1 MTDAAATGV
10 HVRPA
15 ASAAGSARRRARRQA
30 GITLI
35 EILIVMAVM
44 GLMVG
49 MVVVGFGAGR
59 QAEVGRATNQIA
71 NTIRYGYDKA
81 RTGGDYY
88 RLLINLED
96 GTFSLQVGDDAM
108 YLPAT
113 DRDGKIIEIDERKL
127 EEQADRDQ
135 RAEQS
140 FNRSVQ
146 AAAYRE
152 DEAAGDTDGAGASAY
167 QAQPRKV
174 PRRKKPL
181 FEAFESENELS
192 DLAKPFTLPEGVK
205 ITYVRTADDLE
216 PITKGEASIVFF
228 PRGRTQK
235 AHIHVEADDD
245 VTKYTIKVEPMTGRV
260 TVVDGLEDLVLPDD
274 PTDEEDHLGKEHRR
288 RTL

>member
-1 MTDAAATGV
+1 MSRRPPAAA
-10 HVRPA
+10 RPA
-15 ASAAGSARRRARRQA
+15 VSSRRQA

-35 EILIVMAVM
+35 EILIVLAVM

-49 MVVVGFGAGR
+49 MVVIGFGAGR

-81 RTGGDYY
+81 RVGGDYY
-88 RLLINLED
+88 RLVINLD
-96 GTFSLQVGDDAM
+96 DSTFALQVGDDAM

-113 DRDGKIIEIDERKL
+113 DRDGKIVEVDERKL
-127 EEQADRDQ
+127 EEQADRDL

-146 AAAYRE
+146 SAAYR
-152 DEAAGDTDGAGASAY
+152 DDAAGGTGGEAGEDDLY
-167 QAQPRKV
+167 KAQPRKV

-181 FEAFESENELS
+181 FEAFEDENALS
-192 DLAKPFTLPEGVK
+192 DLAKPFTLPEGVR
-205 ITYVRTADDLE
+205 INYVRTADDLQ

-235 AHIHVEADDD
+235 AHIQLEGPDE
-245 VTKYTIKVEPMTGRV
+245 TIQYTIKVEPLTGRV
-260 TVVDGLEDLVLPDD
+260 TIVDGHEDLILPDD
-274 PTDEEDHLGKEHRR
+274 PTDEEDALGRETQRR
-288 RTL
+288 SL

>member
-1 MTDAAATGV
+1 MSTAV
-10 HVRPA
+10 PMRHRVL
-15 ASAAGSARRRARRQA
+15 GSRRAQA

-35 EILIVMAVM
+35 EILIVMAVI
-44 GLMVG
+44 GLMAG
-49 MVVVGFGAGR
+49 MMVLGFGAGR

-81 RTGGDYY
+81 RVGGDYY
-88 RLLINLED
+88 RLVINLDE
-96 GTFSLQVGDDAM
+96 GTFALQVGDSAM

-113 DRDGKIIEIDERKL
+113 DRDGKLIEIDERKL
-127 EEQADRDQ
+127 EEQADRDM
-135 RAEQS
+135 RAEES

-146 AAAYRE
+146 SAAYRNE
-152 DEAAGDTDGAGASAY
+152 PSGGTGGDDAGGDDNLY
-167 QAQPRKV
+167 KAQPRKV

-181 FEAFESENELS
+181 FEAFEDENALS
-192 DLAKPFTLPEGVK
+192 GLAKPFSVPEGVR

-235 AHIHVEADDD
+235 AHIHLEGEDEA
-245 VTKYTIKVEPMTGRV
+245 TKYTIKVEPLTGRV

-274 PTDEEDHLGKEHRR
+274 PTDEEDHLGKEQQR

>member
-1 MTDAAATGV
+1 MLV
-10 HVRPA
+10 PA
-15 ASAAGSARRRARRQA
+15 ASDRAVPGSRRGQA

-44 GLMVG
+44 GLMIG
-49 MVVVGFGAGR
+49 MVVIGFGAGR

-81 RTGGDYY
+81 RVGGDYY
-88 RLLINLED
+88 RMVINLDD
-96 GTFSLQVGDDAM
+96 GTFTLQVGDDAM

-113 DRDGKIIEIDERKL
+113 DRDGEILEVDARKL
-127 EEQADRDQ
+127 EEQADRDL

-146 AAAYRE
+146 SAAYRE
-152 DEAAGDTDGAGASAY
+152 DPGGTGGGGDDPEANLY
-167 QAQPRKV
+167 KAQPRKV
-174 PRRKKPL
+174 PRRKKPM
-181 FEAFESENELS
+181 FEAFENENALS
-192 DLAKPFTLPEGVK
+192 DLAKPFTLPEGVR
-205 ITYVRTADDLE
+205 ITYVRTADDLV
-216 PITKGEASIVFF
+216 PITKGEASIIFF

-235 AHIHVEADDD
+235 AHIHLEGEEEA
-245 VTKYTIKVEPMTGRV
+245 TKYTIKVEPLTGRV

-274 PTDEEDHLGKEHRR
+274 PTDVEDHLGKEQQR

>member
-1 MTDAAATGV
+1 MSTPVTMRSRHLGAK
-10 HVRPA
+10 
-15 ASAAGSARRRARRQA
+15 RAQA

-49 MVVVGFGAGR
+49 MMVVGFGAGR

-81 RTGGDYY
+81 RVGGDYY
-88 RLLINLED
+88 RMVINLDD
-96 GTFSLQVGDDAM
+96 GTFALQVGDDAM

-113 DRDGKIIEIDERKL
+113 DRDGKILEIDERKL
-127 EEQADRDQ
+127 DEQADRDL

-146 AAAYRE
+146 SAAYR
-152 DEAAGDTDGAGASAY
+152 DDPAAGGGGATADDDGGEGVY
-167 QAQPRKV
+167 KAQPRKV

-181 FEAFESENELS
+181 FEAFEDENSLS
-192 DLAKPFTLPEGVK
+192 NLAKPFSLPKGVR
-205 ITYVRTADDLE
+205 ITYVRTSDDLV

-235 AHIHVEADDD
+235 AHIQLEGEDEL
-245 VTKYTIKVEPMTGRV
+245 TKYTIKVEPLTGRV
-260 TVVDGLEDLVLPDD
+260 TVVDGLEDLKLPDD
-274 PTDEEDHLGKEHRR
+274 PTDEEDHLGKEQQR

>member
-1 MTDAAATGV
+1 MSRPSPTAA
-10 HVRPA
+10 RPVP
-15 ASAAGSARRRARRQA
+15 AGPSVARRAQA

-35 EILIVMAVM
+35 EILIVLAVM

-81 RTGGDYY
+81 RVGGDYY
-88 RLLINLED
+88 RMVINLD
-96 GTFSLQVGDDAM
+96 DSTFSLQVGDDAM

-127 EEQADRDQ
+127 EEQADRDM

-146 AAAYRE
+146 SAAYR
-152 DEAAGDTDGAGASAY
+152 DDPAAGGGTGGDEGAGDVYKAK
-167 QAQPRKV
+167 PRKV

-181 FEAFESENELS
+181 FEAFEDENALS

-205 ITYVRTADDLE
+205 ITYVRTADDLK

-235 AHIHVEADDD
+235 AHIQLEGEDET
-245 VTKYTIKVEPMTGRV
+245 TKYTIKVEPLTGRV
-260 TVVDGLEDLVLPDD
+260 TIVDGLEDLVLPDD
-274 PTDEEDHLGKEHRR
+274 PTDEEDALGKEQQR

>member
-1 MTDAAATGV
+1 MFGRATTAV
-10 HVRPA
+10 PRRPT
-15 ASAAGSARRRARRQA
+15 ASAVASRARRLRRQA

-59 QAEVGRATNQIA
+59 QAEISRATNQIA
-71 NTIRYGYDKA
+71 NTVRYGYDKA

-88 RLLINLED
+88 RMLINLD
-96 GTFSLQVGDDAM
+96 DSTFSLQVGDDAM

-113 DRDGKIIEIDERKL
+113 DRDGEIIEIDDRKL
-127 EEQADRDQ
+127 EEQADRDL

-152 DEAAGDTDGAGASAY
+152 DEGDTDGAGAAAY

-181 FEAFESENELS
+181 FEAFEPENELTG
-192 DLAKPFTLPEGVK
+192 LAKPFSLPEGVK
-205 ITYVRTADDLE
+205 ITYVRTADDLL

-235 AHIHVEADDD
+235 AHIHVESDDQ
-245 VTKYTIKVEPMTGRV
+245 VTKYTIKIEPMTGRV